1 MNGRRMADGALGTAP
16 RRRPEA
22 PGLPLGRWCALAVSG
37 VLAACAS
44 SPPPGADTPAAPSV
58 EAAPA
63 VELPPQATAYEVRQ
77 RDRALALTRQGRLAD
92 AALVWEVLATIRP
105 NVPEYRD
112 RLAELRQQIDSGVSD
127 RVQRAEQAAARGQLD
142 GATQFYL
149 QALALQPDNLKAADG
164 LRAVERERNK
174 RTYLG
179 KLSRNTLTR
188 RAMAEGE
195 VGSPPLDA
203 TAESA
208 AGAVSPAPAPAARTA
223 PARSAPVRPPAPA
236 ASAPATKR

>member
-1 MNGRRMADGALGTAP
+1 MSGRSAVQRPMAPSRQGPAGVA
-16 RRRPEA
+16 
-22 PGLPLGRWCALAVSG
+22 GWPLGRWCALAVSG
-37 VLAACAS
+37 MLAACAS
-44 SPPPGADTPAAPSV
+44 SPPPGADTPATPGV
-58 EAAPA
+58 ESAPA
-63 VELPPQATAYEVRQ
+63 VELPPQATAYELRQ
-77 RDRALALTRQGRLAD
+77 RERALTLARQGRLAD

-112 RLAELRQQIDSGVSD
+112 RLAELRQQIDSGVSE
-127 RVQRAEQAAARGQLD
+127 RMQRAEQAAARGQLD

-174 RTYLG
+174 RTHLG

-188 RAMAEGE
+188 RAMADGE

-203 TAESA
+203 TADA
-208 AGAVSPAPAPAARTA
+208 AAAAVAPAPRTA
-223 PARSAPVRPPAPA
+223 PARPSPVRPPATP
-236 ASAPATKR
+236 ASAPATRR